1 ARCCPSRARASSSRR
16 RARSC
21 RTTSAARSRTS
32 ATATWMRSCRVASC
46 DHSSPGC
53 FGSSAMPRDAE
64 LRLRERIARLKRIRL
79 LGARVDGDIQRMEQ
93 QLEFLRAEPRSDDEV
108 WQRVELARH
117 KDRPY
122 TLDYVE
128 RLLDDWVEL
137 HGDRARADDPA
148 IVSGLGRFDGRT
160 VCVIGHQKA
169 RD

>member
-1 ARCCPSRARASSSRR
+1 VRA
-16 RARSC
+16 
-21 RTTSAARSRTS
+21 AARPPPACSG
-32 ATATWMRSCRVASC
+32 RSGR
-46 DHSSPGC
+46 PGAAVPR
-53 FGSSAMPRDAE
+53 FGERMA
-64 LRLRERIARLKRIRL
+64 RLRRFPP

-93 QLEFLRAEPRSDDEV
+93 QLEFLRTEPRSADEI

-148 IVSGLGRFDGRT
+148 IVSGLGR
-160 VCVIGHQKA
+160 
-169 RD
+169 